1 MSTKNF
7 YNKEKLFFLQIIEL
21 LLEIFDYLNAT
32 LTKFGAIINSPK
44 ICALS
49 WKIAIKRHNFK
60 TKKNKKNILI
70 LYKSLSIEDFS
81 YFKSKD
87 KKKFSMF
94 VFPRR
99 QIKAIF
105 EIFFGNRKN
114 HSLRDV
120 NYISKNSKIEQSK
133 LSYRK
138 FLIKTLKLLNL
149 DYKFSTIIGFN
160 FRFYAERELHHA
172 ATESKI
178 KFICLHKESLIFPGE
193 VNSYKKILNKYGK
206 YGGDYIL
213 VYNDYFKKVITSTKI
228 VNARK
233 VKNIGMPRADYYYN
247 LKDNKNKKINKKYF
261 LVFMINTKR
270 SIFYIK
276 NNDYIK
282 KTFKLNLKD
291 IIWDKLSKSMIKNI
305 LEFARKNQNVE
316 FIFKIKKPPTNEK
329 DLKNLGL
336 ESLLYDSK
344 LSNWK
349 IIHDVNTGRLIKD
362 AKAIIGFNTTSLVES
377 LIVNKLVIVPRFG
390 INKKNV
396 LKNFTLNLGNCVN
409 YAKNEDQFQSLMKKA
424 VTGELNKFNCNKK
437 IVKKIINFYIGNS
450 DGLSTK
456 RLLNYI

>member
-1 MSTKNF
+1 
-7 YNKEKLFFLQIIEL
+7 
-21 LLEIFDYLNAT
+21 
-32 LTKFGAIINSPK
+32 
-44 ICALS
+44 
-49 WKIAIKRHNFK
+49 
-60 TKKNKKNILI
+60 
-70 LYKSLSIEDFS
+70 
-81 YFKSKD
+81 
-87 KKKFSMF
+87 MF

-213 VYNDYFKKVITSTKI
+213 VYNDYFKKIITSTKI

-344 LSNWK
+344 LSNCK

-377 LIVNKLVIVPRFG
+377 LIANKPVIVPRFG

-437 IVKKIINFYIGNS
+437 IVKKITNFYIGNS